1 MEEQKIQQLN
11 RFKIER
17 ENTIQYPIKELL
29 KDSINEWLLS
39 DIQQINVKLVKELRL
54 ISKVNNKDDI
64 KRLKRFV
71 KNNKS
76 NLPSMLYDELKSAV
90 KEIAEDF
97 DWVRSN
103 LNFRLICSDNASCK
117 ANYL

>member
-39 DIQQINVKLVKELRL
+39 DIQQINV
-54 ISKVNNKDDI
+54 
-64 KRLKRFV
+64 
-71 KNNKS
+71 NKS
-76 NLPSMLYDELKSAV
+76 NYGSYTTLCLGKTT
-90 KEIAEDF
+90 
-97 DWVRSN
+97 
-103 LNFRLICSDNASCK
+103 
-117 ANYL
+117 

>member
-39 DIQQINVKLVKELRL
+39 DIQQINVNE
-54 ISKVNNKDDI
+54 
-64 KRLKRFV
+64 
-71 KNNKS
+71 S
-76 NLPSMLYDELKSAV
+76 NYGSYTTLCLGKTT
-90 KEIAEDF
+90 
-97 DWVRSN
+97 
-103 LNFRLICSDNASCK
+103 
-117 ANYL
+117 